1 MDKKNLTIGVLLML
15 AAFASLY
22 FSQKLTPAPT
32 APMVPPAQ
40 PPVPTGPT

>member
-1 MDKKNLTIGVLLML
+1 MDKKNLTIGVVLML

-32 APMVPPAQ
+32 APATPPARC
-40 PPVPTGPT
+40 